1 LHAFNRAEEPPMSRL
16 ASINPLDPA
25 VVESPFEYYRALREE
40 APVHRVPGLGFFI
53 VTRYDLLLEVLADTQ
68 RFSSRSGPAV
78 GGKGE
83 PPAELI
89 EIMKRGYPPVDTL
102 LSADPPEHTRYRSL
116 CTRAFSGRA
125 VARIEPYIRGV
136 ARELADRLRGRSEM
150 NVPTEFGVP
159 LPLTVIADQL
169 GVPRSDMALFKKWS
183 DDSVAPLGGMI
194 SPQRALE
201 CAQSIVDLQHYFA
214 KKIEERRTQARE
226 DILSDLVDARLDGV
240 EPLNVA
246 EMLSILQQF
255 LVAGNETT
263 ANLIASA
270 VMLLI
275 QNPDQLKLVR
285 EDRAL
290 IPNLIEEAL
299 RLESPVQ
306 TLFRMATCDTEVGGV
321 EIPKGARIAV
331 SYAAANRDPAVFPD
345 PDRFDVTRKN
355 AKEHLAFSRGEHFCI
370 GAALARKEANIA
382 FETLLERTDAW
393 RFSPGKNDFKHV
405 PSFILR
411 GLEKLWVQ
419 YEAA

>member
-1 LHAFNRAEEPPMSRL
+1 MSRL
-16 ASINPLDPA
+16 ASLNLLDPA
-25 VVESPFEYYRALREE
+25 VIETPFELFRALREE
-40 APVHRVPGLGFFI
+40 APVYQVPGVGFFM
-53 VTRYDLLLEVLADTQ
+53 VTRYDLLLEVLGDQ
-68 RFSSRSGPAV
+68 ERFSSRSGPAV
-78 GGKGE
+78 GGNAN
-83 PPAELI
+83 PPEELI
-89 EIMKRGYPPVDTL
+89 AIMKQGYPPVDTL

-116 CTRAFSGRA
+116 CARAFSGRA

-136 ARELADRLRGRSEM
+136 AKELAANVKHAGEM
-150 NVPTEFGVP
+150 DVPPQFGVP

-169 GVPRSDMALFKKWS
+169 GVPRADMPLFKKWS

-194 SPQRALE
+194 SRERALE

-214 KKIEERRTQARE
+214 ARIEERRERAE
-226 DILSDLVDARLDGV
+226 DDILSDLVDARLDGV
-240 EPLNVA
+240 APLDVS

-275 QNPDQLKLVR
+275 RNPDQQKLVR
-285 EDRAL
+285 DDPSL
-290 IPNLIEEAL
+290 IPNMVEEAL
-299 RLESPVQ
+299 RVETPVQ
-306 TLFRMATCDTEVGGV
+306 TLFRMAKCDTEVAGV
-321 EIPKGARIAV
+321 SIPKGARIAV
-331 SYAAANRDPAVFPD
+331 SYAAANRDPAMFPD

-355 AKEHLAFSRGEHFCI
+355 AKEHLAFGRGEHFCI
-370 GAALARKEANIA
+370 GASLARKEAQIA
-382 FETLLERTDAW
+382 FETLFDSTRNW

-411 GLEKLWVQ
+411 GLEKLWIQ

>member
-1 LHAFNRAEEPPMSRL
+1 M
-16 ASINPLDPA
+16 NPLDPA
-25 VVESPFEYYRALREE
+25 VVETPFEFYRALREE
-40 APVHRVPGLGFFI
+40 APVYAVPGLGFFI
-53 VTRYDLLLEVLADTQ
+53 VTRYDLLLEVIGDQ
-68 RFSSRSGPAV
+68 ERFSSRSGPSVA
-78 GGKGE
+78 GNAG
-83 PPAELI
+83 PPPELI
-89 EIMKRGYPPVDTL
+89 EIMKQGYPPMDTL

-136 ARELADRLRGRSEM
+136 AQELAQRVKHAGEM
-150 NVPTEFGVP
+150 NVPPEFGVP

-214 KKIEERRTQARE
+214 RKIEERRKEARD

-240 EPLNVA
+240 EPLNVP

-285 EDRAL
+285 DDPRW

-299 RLESPVQ
+299 RVESPVQ
-306 TLFRMATCDTEVGGV
+306 TLFRMAKCDTEVGGV
-321 EIPKGARIAV
+321 TIPKGARIAV

-355 AKEHLAFSRGEHFCI
+355 AKEHLAFGRGEHFCI
-370 GAALARKEANIA
+370 GASLARKEASIA
-382 FETLLERTDAW
+382 FETLLESTQGW
-393 RFSPGKNDFKHV
+393 RFSPGKNDFRHV

-411 GLEKLWVQ
+411 GLEKLWIQ

>member
-1 LHAFNRAEEPPMSRL
+1 MSRL
-16 ASINPLDPA
+16 AAMNPLDPA

-40 APVHRVPGLGFFI
+40 APVHRVPLLGFFI
-53 VTRYDLLLEVLADTQ
+53 VTRYDLLLEVIGDQT

-78 GGKGE
+78 GGNASP
-83 PPAELI
+83 PPALI

-116 CTRAFSGRA
+116 CARAFSGRA

-136 ARELADRLRGRSEM
+136 AEELAQAVKHAGEM
-150 NVPTEFGVP
+150 NVPPQFGVP

-169 GVPRSDMALFKKWS
+169 GVPRADMALFKKWS

-194 SPQRALE
+194 SPERALE

-214 KKIEERRTQARE
+214 KKIEERRTQARD

-240 EPLNVA
+240 EPLNVS

-270 VMLLI
+270 IMLLI
-275 QNPDQLKLVR
+275 QNPDQLELVR
-285 EDRAL
+285 DDPAL
-290 IPNLIEEAL
+290 IPNMIEEAL
-299 RLESPVQ
+299 RVESPVQ
-306 TLFRMATCDTEVGGV
+306 TLFRMAKCDTEVGGV
-321 EIPKGARIAV
+321 AIPKGARIAV

-345 PDRFDVTRKN
+345 PDRFDVTRRN
-355 AKEHLAFSRGEHFCI
+355 AREHLAFGRGEHFCI
-370 GAALARKEANIA
+370 GASLARKEASIA
-382 FETLLERTDAW
+382 FETLLESTKSW
-393 RFSPGKNDFKHV
+393 RFSPGKNDFRHV

-411 GLEKLWVQ
+411 GLEKLWIQ

>member
-1 LHAFNRAEEPPMSRL
+1 MSRL
-16 ASINPLDPA
+16 TALNPLDPA

-40 APVHRVPGLGFFI
+40 APVHQVPGLGFFI
-53 VTRYDLLLEVLADTQ
+53 VTRYDLLLEVIGDPE

-78 GGKGE
+78 GGAA
-83 PPAELI
+83 PAPELI
-89 EIMKRGYPPVDTL
+89 AIMQKGYPPVNTL

-125 VARIEPYIRGV
+125 VARIEPSIRRV
-136 ARELADRLRGRSEM
+136 AQELAMRVKHAGEM
-150 NVPTEFGVP
+150 NVPPQFGVP

-169 GVPRSDMALFKKWS
+169 GVPRADLALFKKWS

-194 SPQRALE
+194 SPARTLE

-214 KKIEERRTQARE
+214 AKIEERRKQAE
-226 DILSDLVDARLDGV
+226 NDILSDLVDARLDGV
-240 EPLNVA
+240 APLDVA

-270 VMLLI
+270 IQLLI

-285 EDRAL
+285 DDPAL
-290 IPNLIEEAL
+290 IPDLVEEAL

-306 TLFRMATCDTEVGGV
+306 TLFRMASCDSEVGGV
-321 EIPKGARIAV
+321 AIPKGARVAV
-331 SYAAANRDPAVFPD
+331 SYAAANRDPAVFSE
-345 PDRFDVTRKN
+345 PDRFDVTRGN
-355 AKEHLAFSRGEHFCI
+355 AREHLAFGRGEHFCI
-370 GAALARKEANIA
+370 GAALARREACIA
-382 FETLLERTDAW
+382 FETLLDSTTGW

-411 GLEKLWVQ
+411 GLEQLWIQ
-419 YEAA
+419 YEAS

>member
-1 LHAFNRAEEPPMSRL
+1 MSRL
-16 ASINPLDPA
+16 ASLNLLDPA
-25 VVESPFEYYRALREE
+25 VLETPFELFRALREE
-40 APVHRVPGLGFFI
+40 APVYQVPGVGFFM
-53 VTRYDLLLEVLADTQ
+53 VTRYDLLLEVLGDQ
-68 RFSSRSGPAV
+68 ERFSSRSGPAV
-78 GGKGE
+78 GGNAN
-83 PPAELI
+83 PPEELI
-89 EIMKRGYPPVDTL
+89 AIMKQGYPPVDTL

-116 CTRAFSGRA
+116 CARAFSGRA

-136 ARELADRLRGRSEM
+136 AKELAANVKHAGEM
-150 NVPTEFGVP
+150 NVPPQFGVP

-169 GVPRSDMALFKKWS
+169 GVPRADMPLFKKWS

-194 SPQRALE
+194 SRERALE

-214 KKIEERRTQARE
+214 ARIEERRERAE
-226 DILSDLVDARLDGV
+226 DDILSDLVDARLDGV
-240 EPLNVA
+240 APLDVS

-275 QNPDQLKLVR
+275 RNPDQQKLVR
-285 EDRAL
+285 DDPSL
-290 IPNLIEEAL
+290 IPNMVEEAL
-299 RLESPVQ
+299 RVETPVQ
-306 TLFRMATCDTEVGGV
+306 TLFRMAKCDTEVAGV
-321 EIPKGARIAV
+321 SIPKGARIAV
-331 SYAAANRDPAVFPD
+331 SYAAANRDPAMFPD

-355 AKEHLAFSRGEHFCI
+355 AKEHLAFGRGEHFCI
-370 GAALARKEANIA
+370 GASLARKEAQIA
-382 FETLLERTDAW
+382 FETLFDSTRNW

-411 GLEKLWVQ
+411 GLEKLWIQ

>member
-1 LHAFNRAEEPPMSRL
+1 MSRL
-16 ASINPLDPA
+16 SSLNPLDPN
-25 VVESPFEYYRALREE
+25 VVETPFAFYRALREE
-40 APVHRVPGLGFFI
+40 APVYRVPALGFFI
-53 VTRYDLLLEVLADTQ
+53 VTRYDLLLEVIGDQA

-78 GGKGE
+78 AGNAN

-116 CTRAFSGRA
+116 CSRAFSGRA

-136 ARELADRLRGRSEM
+136 AEELVQNVKHAGEM
-150 NVPTEFGVP
+150 NVPPQFGVP

-214 KKIEERRTQARE
+214 RKIEERRAQARD

-240 EPLNVA
+240 APLNVA

-275 QNPDQLKLVR
+275 RNPDQLKLVR
-285 EDRAL
+285 DDPSL
-290 IPNLIEEAL
+290 IPNMIEEAL

-306 TLFRMATCDTEVGGV
+306 TLFRMAKCDSEVGGV
-321 EIPKGARIAV
+321 AIPQGARIAV
-331 SYAAANRDPAVFPD
+331 SYAAANRDPAVFAN

-355 AKEHLAFSRGEHFCI
+355 ARDHLAFGRGEHFCI
-370 GAALARKEANIA
+370 GASLARKEATIA
-382 FETLLERTDAW
+382 FETLLDSTRNW
-393 RFSPGKNDFKHV
+393 RFSPGRNEFRHV

-411 GLEKLWVQ
+411 GLEQLWIQ
-419 YEAA
+419 FEAS

>member
-1 LHAFNRAEEPPMSRL
+1 MSRL
-16 ASINPLDPA
+16 AAMNPLDPA
-25 VVESPFEYYRALREE
+25 VVETPFEFYRALREE
-40 APVHRVPGLGFFI
+40 APVYQVPMLGFYI
-53 VTRYDLLLEVLADTQ
+53 VTRYDLLLEVIGDQT

-78 GGKGE
+78 GGNAS
-83 PPAELI
+83 PPPELI

-116 CTRAFSGRA
+116 CSRAFSGRA

-136 ARELADRLRGRSEM
+136 AKELAQAVKHAGEM
-150 NVPTEFGVP
+150 NVPPQFGVP

-214 KKIEERRTQARE
+214 KKIEERRTEARD

-240 EPLNVA
+240 EPLNVS

-285 EDRAL
+285 DDRSL
-290 IPNLIEEAL
+290 VPNMIEEAL
-299 RLESPVQ
+299 RVESPVQ
-306 TLFRMATCDTEVGGV
+306 TLFRMAKCDTEVGGV
-321 EIPKGARIAV
+321 AIPRGARIAV

-355 AKEHLAFSRGEHFCI
+355 AREHLAFGRGEHFCI
-370 GAALARKEANIA
+370 GASLARKEASIA
-382 FETLLERTDAW
+382 FETLLDSTRNW
-393 RFSPGKNDFKHV
+393 RFSPGRNDFKHV

-411 GLEKLWVQ
+411 GLEQLWIQ

>member
-1 LHAFNRAEEPPMSRL
+1 MSRL
-16 ASINPLDPA
+16 ASLNLLDPH
-25 VVESPFEYYRALREE
+25 VIESPFEAFRVLREE
-40 APVHRVPGLGFFI
+40 APVFQVPLAGFFI
-53 VTRYDLLLEVLADTQ
+53 VTRYDLLLEVLGDQQ

-78 GGKGE
+78 GGNAN
-83 PPAELI
+83 PPPELI
-89 EIMKRGYPPVDTL
+89 EIAKRGYPPVDTL

-116 CTRAFSGRA
+116 CSRAFSGRA
-125 VARIEPYIRGV
+125 VARIEKYIRGV
-136 ARELADRLRGRSEM
+136 AQELAQNVKRAGEM
-150 NVPTEFGVP
+150 NVPPQFGVP

-169 GVPRSDMALFKKWS
+169 GVPRKDMPLFKKWS

-194 SPQRALE
+194 SKERALE

-214 KKIEERRTQARE
+214 AKIDERRKEARD

-240 EPLNVA
+240 EPLDVS

-275 QNPDQLKLVR
+275 QHPDQQELVR
-285 EDRAL
+285 ADRSL
-290 IPNLIEEAL
+290 IPNLVEEAL
-299 RLESPVQ
+299 RIESPVQ
-306 TLFRMATCDTEVGGV
+306 TLFRMAKGDTELGGV
-321 EIPKGARIAV
+321 AIPKGARIAV

-355 AKEHLAFSRGEHFCI
+355 AKEHLAFGRGEHFCI
-370 GAALARKEANIA
+370 GASLARKEAQIA
-382 FETLLERTDAW
+382 FETLFDSTRSW
-393 RFSPGKNDFKHV
+393 RFSPGKNDFRHV

-411 GLEKLWVQ
+411 GLEKLWIQ

>member
-1 LHAFNRAEEPPMSRL
+1 M
-16 ASINPLDPA
+16 NPLDPA

-40 APVHRVPGLGFFI
+40 APVHRVPLLGFFI
-53 VTRYDLLLEVLADTQ
+53 VTRYDLLLEVIGDQT

-78 GGKGE
+78 GGNASP
-83 PPAELI
+83 PPALI

-116 CTRAFSGRA
+116 CARAFSGRA

-136 ARELADRLRGRSEM
+136 AEELAQAVKHAGEM
-150 NVPTEFGVP
+150 NVPPQFGVP

-169 GVPRSDMALFKKWS
+169 GVPRADMALFKKWS

-194 SPQRALE
+194 SPERALE

-214 KKIEERRTQARE
+214 KKIEERRTQARD

-240 EPLNVA
+240 EPLNVS

-270 VMLLI
+270 IMLLI
-275 QNPDQLKLVR
+275 QNPDQLELVR
-285 EDRAL
+285 DDPAL
-290 IPNLIEEAL
+290 IPNMIEEAL
-299 RLESPVQ
+299 RVESPVQ
-306 TLFRMATCDTEVGGV
+306 TLFRMAKCDTEVGGV
-321 EIPKGARIAV
+321 AIPKGARIAV

-355 AKEHLAFSRGEHFCI
+355 AREHLAFGRGEHFCI
-370 GAALARKEANIA
+370 GASLARKEASIA
-382 FETLLERTDAW
+382 FETLLESTKSW
-393 RFSPGKNDFKHV
+393 RFSPGKNDFRHV

-411 GLEKLWVQ
+411 GLEKLWIQ

>member
-1 LHAFNRAEEPPMSRL
+1 MSRL
-16 ASINPLDPA
+16 ATLNPLDPA
-25 VVESPFEYYRALREE
+25 VVESPFAFYRALREE
-40 APVHRVPGLGFFI
+40 APVYQVPVLGFFI
-53 VTRYDLLLEVLADTQ
+53 VTRYDLLLEVLADTT

-78 GGKGE
+78 GGKDG

-89 EIMKRGYPPVDTL
+89 AIMQKGYPPVDTL

-136 ARELADRLRGRSEM
+136 AEELALRVKGQGEM
-150 NVPTEFGVP
+150 NVPPEFGVP

-169 GVPRSDMALFKKWS
+169 GVPRQDMPLFKKWS

-214 KKIEERRTQARE
+214 KRIEERRKEARE

-275 QNPDQLKLVR
+275 QNPDQLELVR
-285 EDRAL
+285 KDRAL
-290 IPNLIEEAL
+290 IPNMIEEAL
-299 RLESPVQ
+299 RVETPVQ

-321 EIPKGARIAV
+321 AIPKGARIAV

-382 FETLLERTDAW
+382 FETLLESTRAW
-393 RFSPGKNDFKHV
+393 RFSPGKNDLKHV

-411 GLEKLWVQ
+411 GLENLWIQ

>member
-1 LHAFNRAEEPPMSRL
+1 MSRL
-16 ASINPLDPA
+16 AAINPLDPA
-25 VVESPFEYYRALREE
+25 VVETPFEYFRALREE
-40 APVHRVPGLGFFI
+40 APVHQVPLLGFFM
-53 VTRYDLLLEVLADTQ
+53 VTRYDLLLEVLGDQ
-68 RFSSRSGPAV
+68 ERFSSRSGPAV
-78 GGKGE
+78 GGNAG
-83 PPAELI
+83 PPPELI
-89 EIMKRGYPPVDTL
+89 EIMKKGYPPVDTL

-136 ARELADRLRGRSEM
+136 AQELATGVKHAGEM
-150 NVPTEFGVP
+150 NVPPQFGVL

-169 GVPRSDMALFKKWS
+169 GVPRKDMALFKKWS

-194 SPQRALE
+194 SKERALE

-214 KKIEERRTQARE
+214 AKIEERRAHAQD
-226 DILSDLVDARLDGV
+226 DILSDLVDARLEGSP
-240 EPLNVA
+240 PLNDS

-270 VMLLI
+270 IKLLI
-275 QNPDQLKLVR
+275 ENPEQLKLVR
-285 EDRAL
+285 DDPSL
-290 IPNLIEEAL
+290 IPNMIEEAL
-299 RLESPVQ
+299 RVETPVQ
-306 TLFRMATCDTEVGGV
+306 TLFRMAKCDTEVAGV
-321 EIPKGARIAV
+321 AIPKGARIAV
-331 SYAAANRDPAVFPD
+331 SYAAANRDPAVFAE

-355 AKEHLAFSRGEHFCI
+355 AKEHLAFGRGEHFCI

-382 FETLLERTDAW
+382 FETLLGATRNW

-411 GLEKLWVQ
+411 GLEKLWIQ

>member
-1 LHAFNRAEEPPMSRL
+1 MSRL
-16 ASINPLDPA
+16 AALNPLDPA
-25 VVESPFEYYRALREE
+25 VVESPFAFYRALREE
-40 APVHRVPGLGFFI
+40 APVYAVPGLGFTI
-53 VTRYDLLLEVLADTQ
+53 VTRYDLLLEVIGDPA

-78 GGKGE
+78 GGNAN
-83 PPAELI
+83 PPAELMA
-89 EIMKRGYPPVDTL
+89 IMKRGYPPVDTL

-136 ARELADRLRGRSEM
+136 AQELAQRVKGRGEM
-150 NVPTEFGVP
+150 NVPPEFGVP

-169 GVPRSDMALFKKWS
+169 GVPREDMALFKKWS

-214 KKIEERRTQARE
+214 AKIEERRKEARD
-226 DILSDLVDARLDGV
+226 DILSDLVDARLDGL

-263 ANLIASA
+263 ANLIASG
-270 VMLLI
+270 VLLLI
-275 QNPDQLKLVR
+275 QNPDQLELVR
-285 EDRAL
+285 GDPAL
-290 IPNLIEEAL
+290 IPNLVEEAL

-306 TLFRMATCDTEVGGV
+306 TLFRMATCDTELGGV
-321 EIPKGARIAV
+321 AIPKGARIAV
-331 SYAAANRDPAVFPD
+331 SFAAANRDPAVFPD
-345 PDRFDVTRKN
+345 PDRFDVARKN

-382 FETLLERTDAW
+382 FETLLASTKRW
-393 RFSPGKNDFKHV
+393 RFSPGKNDFRHV

-411 GLEKLWVQ
+411 GLEKLWIQ